1 MRDFATRVSGLDVE
15 GAFEVLVR
23 ASELE
28 RAGQSVVHLEIGE
41 PDFPTPAHIV
51 EAAKSALD
59 AGYTKYG
66 PAAGLPELREAVAR
80 HIVESRGVPVTSA
93 EVVITPGAKPIM
105 FFAILALVEAGD
117 EVIYPD
123 PGFPIYASVVRFTG
137 GTPVPLPLL
146 EGKGFSFDV
155 QVLERLVTPRT
166 RLLILNSPENPTGGI
181 VGKEGL
187 ECIAALSQ
195 RFGFWV
201 LSDEVYHRFCYEGG
215 HASILSLPGM
225 QSRTILLD
233 GFSKS
238 YAMTGWRLGYG
249 VMPVPLAE
257 QVAKLMVNSNSCTAT
272 FVQRAGVAALTG
284 DQSPS
289 WQMVEAFRQR
299 RDLLVSGLNRI
310 PGIRCP
316 LPAGAFYTFP
326 NVAALGRPAKAIAD
340 HLLGDG
346 GVACLPGTAF
356 GPGGEGYLRFSYAA
370 AETHLEEALSRIATS
385 LARLGP

>member
-215 HASILSLPGM
+215 ACQYPFPARDAIPHDSPGWLLEKLRHDRLASGLRRDAGASGRAGRQTDGQL
-225 QSRTILLD
+225 QLLHRHLCPE
-233 GFSKS
+233 GGGRGAHGGS
-238 YAMTGWRLGYG
+238 
-249 VMPVPLAE
+249 VPL
-257 QVAKLMVNSNSCTAT
+257 VADGGGLSPAT
-272 FVQRAGVAALTG
+272 GSAGVGAK
-284 DQSPS
+284 PNS
-289 WQMVEAFRQR
+289 WNPMPT
-299 RDLLVSGLNRI
+299 
-310 PGIRCP
+310 PG
-316 LPAGAFYTFP
+316 
-326 NVAALGRPAKAIAD
+326 
-340 HLLGDG
+340 G
-346 GVACLPGTAF
+346 GVLHLP
-356 GPGGEGYLRFSYAA
+356 ER
-370 AETHLEEALSRIATS
+370 SRPWTT
-385 LARLGP
+385 RQGDC

>member
-1 MRDFATRVSGLDVE
+1 MREFAERVGGLEVE
-15 GAFEVLVR
+15 AAFEVLVR
-23 ASELE
+23 AGELE
-28 RAGQSVVHLEIGE
+28 RAGRRIIHLEIGE

-51 EAAKSALD
+51 EAAKQALD

-66 PAAGLPELREAVAR
+66 PAAGLPELRAAVA
-80 HIVESRGVPVTSA
+80 HHVAESHGVPVSPA

-105 FFAILALVEAGD
+105 FFALLTLVEAGD

-123 PGFPIYASVVRFTG
+123 PGFPIYASVARFTG

-146 EGKGFSFDV
+146 EDKAFSFDV
-155 QVLERLVTPRT
+155 KDLERLVTPRT
-166 RLLILNSPENPTGGI
+166 RLLILNSPQNPTGGI
-181 VGKEGL
+181 VEKERL
-187 ECIAALSQ
+187 ERIAELSQ

-225 QSRTILLD
+225 KSRTILLD

-272 FVQRAGVAALTG
+272 FVQKAGVAALTG
-284 DQSPS
+284 DQSSS

-310 PGIRCP
+310 SGIQCP
-316 LPAGAFYTFP
+316 LPAGAFYAFP
-326 NVAALGRPAKAIAD
+326 NVTTFGRPAKAIAD
-340 HLLGDG
+340 HLLEDG
-346 GVACLPGTAF
+346 EVACLAGTAF
-356 GPGGEGYLRFSYAA
+356 GPGGEGYLRLSYAA
-370 AETHLEEALSRIATS
+370 AETHLQEALSRIAAS

>member
-1 MRDFATRVSGLDVE
+1 MRDFAARVDGLEVE

-23 ASELE
+23 AAALE
-28 RAGQSVVHLEIGE
+28 RAGRKIIHLEIGE

-51 EAAKSALD
+51 EAAKRALD

-66 PAAGLPELREAVAR
+66 PAAGLPELREAVA
-80 HIVESRGVPVTSA
+80 HHVAEIRGVPVTPA

-105 FFAILALVEAGD
+105 FFTLLALAEAGD

-123 PGFPIYASVVRFTG
+123 PGFPIYASVVRFSG

-155 QVLERLVTPRT
+155 QELERLVTPRT
-166 RLLILNSPENPTGGI
+166 RLLILNSPQNPTGGI
-181 VGKEGL
+181 IGIAEL
-187 ECIAALSQ
+187 ERIAELSH

-225 QSRTILLD
+225 KSRTILLD

-272 FVQRAGVAALTG
+272 FVQKAGVVALTG

-299 RDLLVSGLNRI
+299 RDLLVAGLNRI
-310 PGIRCP
+310 HGVRCP
-316 LPAGAFYTFP
+316 LPAGAFYAFP
-326 NVAALGRPAKAIAD
+326 NVAAFGRPAQAIAD
-340 HLLGDG
+340 HLLQDG
-346 GVACLPGTAF
+346 EVACLAGTAF
-356 GPGGEGYLRFSYAA
+356 GPGGEGYLRLSYAA
-370 AETHLEEALSRIATS
+370 SETDLQEALSRMATS